1 MKIINFISNKIF
13 RIKRECWIKKLRK
26 RLKNRNFTLI
36 SNNCCAGIIYSDLG
50 LQFTSPTINLYF
62 LPEEYLLFVK
72 NLKAYVEG
80 VMVDVSDPNIASFP
94 IGSLNPNDCSLPA
107 IRIYFMHYKNYK
119 EAYDSWYRRC
129 QRISYDNIFYLW
141 EVNKA
146 NTEFSLIKEF
156 DNLPIRKKIFCYENL
171 PEIRNYHRFYF
182 SESFS
187 PGQIIKILSNGKRN
201 IDEFDYVSFLNDKY
215 QTRNV

>member
-107 IRIYFMHYKNYK
+107 IRIYSLTPSILVNDTVEECVDRMHQVIQSQHDK
-119 EAYDSWYRRC
+119 
-129 QRISYDNIFYLW
+129 
-141 EVNKA
+141 
-146 NTEFSLIKEF
+146 TENCREF
-156 DNLPIRKKIFCYENL
+156 IEKITE
-171 PEIRNYHRFYF
+171 EIAVF
-182 SESFS
+182 
-187 PGQIIKILSNGKRN
+187 GKG
-201 IDEFDYVSFLNDKY
+201 EEL
-215 QTRNV
+215 